1 MSTAVGQTQ
10 PTQPTVGPV
19 PQSGQIR
26 LAKALT
32 EVFSPAHLI
41 IIITFTTGVFTA
53 TSIITGIGWGVLAA
67 LFAGVIPYTI
77 ILISVRRGSV
87 GDKHIY
93 DRAQRIRPLALSAI
107 SVVTGIVLLA
117 VLGAPAAVIGVEL
130 SMLAG
135 LALTLPITVKWKI
148 SMHAAVAATTAATLV
163 ILYGPAWALAFVAVF
178 AIAWS
183 RVVLHDHSIA
193 QVVAGIPIG
202 VAAALPLLLM
212 H

>member
-1 MSTAVGQTQ
+1 MSTTVRQTEL
-10 PTQPTVGPV
+10 TQTTDEPHQT
-19 PQSGQIR
+19 SRQISF
-26 LAKALT
+26 AKLLT

-53 TSIITGIGWGVLAA
+53 TSIPAGIGWGTLAA

-77 ILISVRRGSV
+77 ILVSVRRGSV

-93 DRAQRIRPLALSAI
+93 DRAQRIRPLVLSAA

-117 VLGAPAAVIGVEL
+117 AFGAPAAVIGVEL

-135 LALTLPITVKWKI
+135 LALTLPITLKWKI
-148 SMHAAVAATTAATLV
+148 SMHSAVAATTATSLV
-163 ILYGPAWALAFVAVF
+163 ILYGPVWALAFIPVL

-183 RVVLHDHSIA
+183 RVVLRDHTLA
-193 QVVAGIPIG
+193 QVMAGIPIG
-202 VAAALPLLLM
+202 IAAALPLLLM